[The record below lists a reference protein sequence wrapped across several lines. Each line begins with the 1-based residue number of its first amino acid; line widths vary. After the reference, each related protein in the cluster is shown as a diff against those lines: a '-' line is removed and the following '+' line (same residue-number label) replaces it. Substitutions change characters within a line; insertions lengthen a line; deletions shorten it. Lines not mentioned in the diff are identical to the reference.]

1 MSTTTTRRVTQHAA
15 VDLGASSGRV
25 VLGRVGP
32 DTLELT
38 EAARF
43 TNGPV
48 HLPDG
53 LRWNLLGLFGHAL
66 TGLGDAVRAAEDGG
80 GITSVGID
88 SWAVDYGL
96 LARTA
101 DTNSAAPGGLSL
113 LGAPFHYRDGR
124 TAAGVQAVHRRVPF
138 AELYR
143 RNGLQFL
150 PFNTLYQLAAD
161 ELLTGPAASAV
172 ERALLVPDLL
182 GQWLTGEARAE
193 ATNASTTGLV
203 NVDTQDWDLELMERL
218 GLAEGLFPEIAAPGT
233 TLGETREE
241 LTPFLGG
248 QRLPVTLVG
257 SHDTAS
263 AIVGTPL
270 STPDAAY
277 ISCGTWGLVGLE
289 LEQAVVTDASREANF
304 TNEGGVDG
312 RFRFLTNVMGTW
324 LLSETLR
331 TWERETGRA
340 QDLPALLEAAEQ
352 VPEADVVIIDVQD
365 ERFVPPGDMPAR
377 VGAWCTEHDVPTPAS
392 KPALVRCLV
401 ESIAAGFARA
411 LDDAARLAER
421 RVDVVHMVGGGSLN
435 ALLCQATA
443 DRSGRDVIAGPVE
456 ATAIGNLL
464 IQARTAGTLSGELED
479 LRELITRSHSP
490 VTYRPRR

>member
-1 MSTTTTRRVTQHAA
+1 MHPATNTGAGRAAAPTTTHAA

-32 DTLELT
+32 DTLEFY

-43 TNGPV
+43 SNGVVPM
-48 HLPDG
+48 PDG
-53 LRWNLLGLFGHAL
+53 LHWNLAGLYEQAL
-66 TGLGDAVRAAEDGG
+66 AGLGVAVRETEGELA
-80 GITSVGID
+80 SVAID

-96 LARTA
+96 LTGTDPHRMQ
-101 DTNSAAPGGLSL
+101 L
-113 LGAPFHYRDGR
+113 LGTPFHYRDER
-124 TAAGVQAVHRRVPF
+124 TAAGVEKVHGRVSF

-150 PFNTLYQLAAD
+150 PFNTLYQLAQEGLAPHAD
-161 ELLTGPAASAV
+161 RL
-172 ERALLVPDLL
+172 LLVPDLL
-182 GQWLTGEARAE
+182 GYWLTGEQLTE
-193 ATNASTTGLV
+193 VTNASTTGLLDV
-203 NVDTQDWDLELMERL
+203 HTKEWDTDLMSTL
-218 GLAEGLFPEIAAPGT
+218 GLSSRIFAPVAAPGT
-233 TLGETREE
+233 TLGPIRAE
-241 LTPFLGG
+241 LKPLLGG
-248 QRLPVTLVG
+248 CQLPVTLVG

-289 LEQAVVTDASREANF
+289 LDTPVVSDASRAANF

-312 RFRFLTNVMGTW
+312 RTRFLTNVMGTW

-331 TWERETGRA
+331 TWERQEGKS
-340 QDLPALLEAAEQ
+340 QDLVGLLDAASEVNPAA
-352 VPEADVVIIDVQD
+352 VVVFDVQD
-365 ERFVPPGDMPAR
+365 ERFVAPGDMPAR
-377 VGAWCTEHDVPTPAS
+377 IGQLCAEQDSPIPAG
-392 KPALVRCLV
+392 KAELVRSIV
-401 ESIAAGFARA
+401 ESIAYQFAAALRTAGE
-411 LDDAARLAER
+411 LADR

-443 DRSGRDVIAGPVE
+443 DRSGYPVVAGPVE

-464 IQARTAGTLSGELED
+464 VQARTAGTLSGSLED
-479 LRELITRSHSP
+479 LRELIIRTYSP
-490 VTYRPRR
+490 ITYRPQS

>member
-1 MSTTTTRRVTQHAA
+1 MSTTTRATQHAA

-32 DTLELT
+32 DTLELR

-43 TNGPV
+43 SNGPV

-53 LRWNLLGLFGHAL
+53 LRWNLLGLFDHAL
-66 TGLGDAVRAAEDGG
+66 AGLGEAVRTAEQDGG
-80 GITSVGID
+80 LTSVAID

-96 LARTA
+96 LSRSGR
-101 DTNSAAPGGLSL
+101 DGGLTL
-113 LGAPFHYRDGR
+113 LGAPFHYRDER
-124 TAAGVQAVHRRVPF
+124 TAAGVEAVHRKVPF
-138 AELYR
+138 TELYR

-161 ELLTGPAASAV
+161 ALLAGSAGAAV
-172 ERALLVPDLL
+172 ERLLLVPDLL
-182 GQWLTGEARAE
+182 GQWLTGEATAE

-203 NVDTQDWDLELMERL
+203 NVETQDWDHELIETL
-218 GLAEGLFPEIAAPGT
+218 GLPAGLFPGIAAPGT
-233 TLGETREE
+233 TLGHTREA
-241 LTPFLGG
+241 LAPFLSG

-270 STPDAAY
+270 SSPHAAY

-289 LEQAVVTDASREANF
+289 LDQAVVTEASREANF

-331 TWERETGRA
+331 TWEQSSGQA
-340 QDLPALLEAAEQ
+340 QDLPGLLQAAAE
-352 VPEADVVIIDVQD
+352 VPAERISVFDVQD
-365 ERFVPPGDMPAR
+365 DRFVAPGDMPAR
-377 VGAWCTEHDVPTPAS
+377 ISELCAEHGLRAPQDPPET
-392 KPALVRCLV
+392 VRSIV

-411 LDDAARLAER
+411 LDDASRLAER

-443 DRSGRDVIAGPVE
+443 DRSGLDVVAGPVE

-490 VTYRPRR
+490 TTYRPQV

>member
-1 MSTTTTRRVTQHAA
+1 M
-15 VDLGASSGRV
+15 
-25 VLGRVGP
+25 
-32 DTLELT
+32 
-38 EAARF
+38 
-43 TNGPV
+43 
-48 HLPDG
+48 
-53 LRWNLLGLFGHAL
+53 
-66 TGLGDAVRAAEDGG
+66 
-80 GITSVGID
+80 
-88 SWAVDYGL
+88 
-96 LARTA
+96 
-101 DTNSAAPGGLSL
+101 
-113 LGAPFHYRDGR
+113 
-124 TAAGVQAVHRRVPF
+124 HRRVPF

-161 ELLTGPAASAV
+161 ELLAGPAGAAV

-182 GQWLTGEARAE
+182 GQWLTGEATAE

-203 NVDTQDWDLELMERL
+203 NVDTQDWDHELITTL
-218 GLAEGLFPEIAAPGT
+218 GLPAGLFPDIAAPGT
-233 TLGETREE
+233 TLGETRDQ
-241 LTPFLGG
+241 LAPFLGG

-270 STPDAAY
+270 SSPHAAY

-289 LEQAVVTDASREANF
+289 LDQAVVTEASREANF

-331 TWERETGRA
+331 TWERQTGRA
-340 QDLPALLEAAEQ
+340 QDLGALLEAAEQ
-352 VPEADVVIIDVQD
+352 VPAADVVIIDVQD
-365 ERFVPPGDMPAR
+365 ERFVAPGDMPAR
-377 VGAWCTEHDVPTPAS
+377 IADWCTEHDQPTPGS
-392 KPALVRCLV
+392 EPALVRCIV

-421 RVDVVHMVGGGSLN
+421 RVDVVHVVGGGSLN

-443 DRSGRDVIAGPVE
+443 DRSGLDVVAGPVE

-490 VTYRPRR
+490 TRYRPQA

>member
-1 MSTTTTRRVTQHAA
+1 MSTTTQPTTQHAA

-25 VLGRVGP
+25 VLGQVGP
-32 DTLELT
+32 DTLQLT
-38 EAARF
+38 EVSRF
-43 TNGPV
+43 SNGPV

-53 LRWNLLGLFGHAL
+53 LRWDLIGLFDHAL
-66 TGLGDAVRAAEDGG
+66 TGLGEAVRVADDDGG
-80 GITSVGID
+80 LASVGID

-96 LARTA
+96 LAR
-101 DTNSAAPGGLSL
+101 AAGDGGLAL
-113 LGAPFHYRDGR
+113 LGAPFHYRDER
-124 TAAGVQAVHRRVPF
+124 TAAGVEAVHRRVPF

-161 ELLTGPAASAV
+161 ELLAGPAGAAV

-182 GQWLTGEARAE
+182 GQWLTGEATAE

-203 NVDTQDWDLELMERL
+203 NVDTQDWDHELITTL
-218 GLAEGLFPEIAAPGT
+218 GLPAGLFPDIAAPGT
-233 TLGETREE
+233 TLGETRDQ
-241 LTPFLGG
+241 LAPFLGG

-270 STPDAAY
+270 SSPHAAY

-289 LEQAVVTDASREANF
+289 LDQAVVTEASREANF

-331 TWERETGRA
+331 TWERQTGRA
-340 QDLPALLEAAEQ
+340 QDLGALLEAAEQ
-352 VPEADVVIIDVQD
+352 VPAADVVIIDVQD
-365 ERFVPPGDMPAR
+365 ERFVAPGDMPAR
-377 VGAWCTEHDVPTPAS
+377 IADWCTEHDQPTPGS
-392 KPALVRCLV
+392 EPALVRCIV

-421 RVDVVHMVGGGSLN
+421 RVDVVHVVGGGSLN

-443 DRSGRDVIAGPVE
+443 DRSGLDVVAGPVE

-490 VTYRPRR
+490 TTYRPQV